1 MNKKERLFI
10 ADIIDDPVVTYPS
23 YYLLSK
29 SMHGNEMLH
38 AALEAIHQME
48 FGFYREP
55 NHYEE
60 IFRLLHSGQF
70 PIFKEH
76 YAVGYFGGRV
86 MYLESNGW
94 KSMPMTEDAFRM
106 ENWLIF

>member
-1 MNKKERLFI
+1 MNKKERLYI
-10 ADIIDDPVVTYPS
+10 ADIMDDPVVTYPS

-29 SMHGNEMLH
+29 SMHANEMLQ

-48 FGFYREP
+48 FDFYRVAANSDEVF
-55 NHYEE
+55 H
-60 IFRLLHSGQF
+60 LLHSGQF
-70 PIFKEH
+70 PIFKER

-86 MYLESNGW
+86 MYLETNGW

-106 ENWLIF
+106 ENWLVF